1 MTSSK
6 KNKEENKKC
15 IEHMIS
21 PPQIAGIVIGSILF
35 IIIIICAVL
44 GYYFILKPKWYPPL
58 NSLQTQGISEVSAQP
73 QAPVQ

>member
-21 PPQIAGIVIGSILF
+21 PPQIAGIVIGIILF
-35 IIIIICAVL
+35 IILICAVL
-44 GYYFILKPKWYPPL
+44 GYYFILRPKWYPSPI
-58 NSLQTQGISEVSAQP
+58 QGNPEVSAQP